1 MSGGR
6 MRGALVFALLLLG
19 GCYSYA
25 KLDTTTPPVRG
36 WQVVATLSA
45 PLDLQLQE
53 TTVHQ
58 VTVVA
63 GQVVYVDPDS
73 VVIAVSRFA
82 TASGN
87 GYPGL
92 GARATI
98 RPAGVTDLQHKRIS
112 RFRTGLAFVAGAA
125 AITGIVLSVGPLV
138 GFGGSGGGDR
148 QLP

>member
-1 MSGGR
+1 
-6 MRGALVFALLLLG
+6 MRAALVFASLLLG

-36 WQVVATLSA
+36 WQVVATLSV

-58 VTVVA
+58 VNLVA

-73 VVIAVSRFA
+73 VVIAVSHFA
-82 TASGN
+82 TASGSD
-87 GYPGL
+87 YLGL

-98 RPAGVTDLQHKRIS
+98 RPAGVTDLQRKRVS
-112 RFRTGLAFVAGAA
+112 PFRTGLALVAGAA

-138 GFGGSGGGDR
+138 GFGGSGNGGGG